1 MIGRIYKIVD
11 DSNGKVYVGSTFTTL
26 EKRLRQHVNAYNSY
40 LKTLETGACKR
51 FCTSRNIIC
60 NGNFHIELI
69 KEMEVSNKKE
79 LLQAER
85 EQIDSTD
92 CINIVRPL
100 RTNTERCK
108 EWYIENRDYVKL
120 KSKLYTEA
128 NRKRSNEA
136 KKSWADKNKD
146 KIKLRQ
152 KQNYELNK
160 DKILERKREWYKKN
174 KLKEST

>member
-26 EKRLRQHVNAYNSY
+26 DKRLKQHINAYNTF
-40 LKTLETGACKR
+40 LKKPETGY
-51 FCTSRNIIC
+51 CTSKNIIC

-69 KEMEVSNKKE
+69 KEMKVSNKKE
-79 LLQAER
+79 LLQSER

-108 EWYIENRDYVKL
+108 EWYIDNRDYAKL
-120 KSKLYTEA
+120 KSKLYMEG
-128 NRKRSNEA
+128 NRERSNEA
-136 KKSWADKNKD
+136 KKRWADKNKD
-146 KIKLRQ
+146 KIKLIR

-160 DKILERKREWYKKN
+160 DKILERKREWYKLN
-174 KLKEST
+174 KLK